1 MFSRLTLCWAALPLT
16 VAFLPALQL
25 DDECQTGECA
35 LEALQLKGGLVED
48 VDADSS
54 CEDSTGGACMDDV
67 MWAKNEGIRSHPD
80 WYPGLSQGSSLPE
93 FQCQVYKANPAKCPK
108 PCSVSCTGP
117 VAQPNRS
124 PTVAAPSCAGKEQQD
139 ACLCVFD
146 IDRTLTS
153 KQGQHA
159 VALADC
165 GDRCSRS
172 PNPVSLGLPSQLDAE
187 VVAATQLESQL
198 HVAPTTAEAVA
209 SSSAPTAE
217 PELSDAASENYSP
230 DAKSTGHWAGYES
243 DWASCAAASPGYIYL
258 LYFLSRIGS
267 WPVGRLIVLQHV
279 EVAWL
284 LNKEAPHQSKRKQSL
299 DKGVLSG
306 VGQRLPQI
314 CEVLEMFVH
323 MFVRFYHGAPQ
334 LPRPESAS
342 DVKFGTDVC
351 PGSSASDGIVDT
363 AYGGGDLVLSALA
376 AARISGTFCEKCYLG
391 ICSHGDGSGANSRER
406 EELLHQVLRS
416 DAMDKFQMKP
426 QNAAWSDMKLLS
438 PYVVA
443 QPDGRK
449 QDAVAQILEWYASQ
463 QVCIPKSNTYFFD
476 DKDANILPF
485 RGTGMNA
492 HQISCDSRDPQLG
505 WGEVGFCGATLPEI
519 RDQKGVTVCKI
530 DCKWSDWSA
539 WGGCSKSCGGGSRQ
553 RNRRIIIKTRNG
565 GQDCPGSAL
574 DHQECNAEACPT
586 TTTTTTTATESA
598 AAVEATAEADDE
610 EDISD
615 VDRSNMQ

>member
-1 MFSRLTLCWAALPLT
+1 LSLFPVAAMFSRLTLCWAALPLT

-124 PTVAAPSCAGKEQQD
+124 PTVVAPSCAGKEQQD

-153 KQGQHA
+153 KQGQH
-159 VALADC
+159 
-165 GDRCSRS
+165 
-172 PNPVSLGLPSQLDAE
+172 
-187 VVAATQLESQL
+187 
-198 HVAPTTAEAVA
+198 
-209 SSSAPTAE
+209 
-217 PELSDAASENYSP
+217 
-230 DAKSTGHWAGYES
+230 
-243 DWASCAAASPGYIYL
+243 
-258 LYFLSRIGS
+258 
-267 WPVGRLIVLQHV
+267 
-279 EVAWL
+279 
-284 LNKEAPHQSKRKQSL
+284 
-299 DKGVLSG
+299 
-306 VGQRLPQI
+306 
-314 CEVLEMFVH
+314 
-323 MFVRFYHGAPQ
+323 
-334 LPRPESAS
+334 
-342 DVKFGTDVC
+342 DVC

-586 TTTTTTTATESA
+586 TTTTTTTTTTATESA

-610 EDISD
+610 EEAS
-615 VDRSNMQ
+615 